1 MFAKHIMTQ
10 NFYGTCLA
18 LSPFIVQST
27 TMHKE
32 AGCNQSSMSSNI
44 SQTGGNLQL
53 LRFPLLSLWCDNY
66 FWIMFATNPVPT
78 NINKW
83 GFWWFLSNMIPY
95 GMICWIGHSKPRD
108 WRDLRPRH
116 SCSNRPRALQQQEG
130 NLRWTVDPWDPLRIC
145 YFSDLL
151 GGIMW
156 DISDIKKTMIT
167 LDLILRRLVGFGG
180 LQGAF
185 SGNQTAAACRVS
197 STCSLK
203 CKTTKLRA
211 WNTWGIYVFY
221 FLFLFFPDFLK
232 FSWDD
237 VMHDVRWS
245 SSAACRASARVR
257 LVPPEVIVGPW
268 AKINMKKNMY

>member
-1 MFAKHIMTQ
+1 MERVLHCLHLLFKAQPCTKKLGVISPACPATSPRQ
-10 NFYGTCLA
+10 AEISNYCVSRFYHCGVTNA
-18 LSPFIVQST
+18 
-27 TMHKE
+27 
-32 AGCNQSSMSSNI
+32 
-44 SQTGGNLQL
+44 
-53 LRFPLLSLWCDNY
+53 
-66 FWIMFATNPVPT
+66 WIMFATNPVPT

-95 GMICWIGHSKPRD
+95 GMIRWIGHSKPRD

-156 DISDIKKTMIT
+156 DISDIKKNNDHIGSHSAASCRVRRPPRRV
-167 LDLILRRLVGFGG
+167 LRQPNSSG
-180 LQGAF
+180 LQGVF
-185 SGNQTAAACRVS
+185 DLFTKMQNDETQ
-197 STCSLK
+197 SLEH
-203 CKTTKLRA
+203 LR
-211 WNTWGIYVFY
+211 NLCF
-221 FLFLFFPDFLK
+221 FFKSFFPDFLK

-245 SSAACRASARVR
+245 SSAARRASARVR

>member
-27 TMHKE
+27 TRHKE

-53 LRFPLLSLWCDNY
+53 LRFPFLSLWCDNY

-156 DISDIKKTMIT
+156 DISDIKKNNDYIGSHSAASCRVRRPPRRV
-167 LDLILRRLVGFGG
+167 LRQPNSSG
-180 LQGAF
+180 LQGVF
-185 SGNQTAAACRVS
+185 DLFTKMQNDETQ
-197 STCSLK
+197 SLEH
-203 CKTTKLRA
+203 LR
-211 WNTWGIYVFY
+211 NLC